1 VTALLEVRDLSRTF
15 RVRTGLRRGGN
26 RQIRAVDRVSFDV
39 GREETVALVGES
51 GCGKTTTGLAA
62 LRLIEPTAGRITFDA
77 TDLRALGR
85 EQLRRMRAQMQIVL
99 QDPRGQL
106 DPRMRVADIV
116 AEPLRAH
123 GLGSRTERRERVR
136 EVLDLVGLGDQFLD
150 RLPHQLSGG
159 QRQRIGIARAMASRP
174 KLIVCDE
181 AVSALDVSVQTQVLN
196 LLRELQQNLGVSYLF
211 VSHGMAAVRYVADRV
226 VVMYLGRAV
235 ESAPVDE
242 LFTTPAHPYTAA
254 LLSAVPSP
262 TVPQQRQR
270 IVLAG
275 EVPSPFDPPRG
286 CVFHTRCPH
295 AQPRCAEEEPIPV
308 ESTPVRTVA
317 CHYPLT

>member
-1 VTALLEVRDLSRTF
+1 MTALLQVRDLSRTF
-15 RVRTGLRRGGN
+15 RVRGGLRQGGT
-26 RQIRAVDRVSFDV
+26 RSVRAVDRVSFDV
-39 GREETVALVGES
+39 GRQETVALVGES

-62 LRLIEPTAGRITFDA
+62 LRLVEPTGGQITFDS
-77 TDLRALGR
+77 TDLMALDRG
-85 EQLRRMRAQMQIVL
+85 QLRAMRANMQIVL

-123 GLGSRTERRERVR
+123 RRGDRAQRRDRAR

-150 RLPHQLSGG
+150 RFPHQLSGG
-159 QRQRIGIARAMASRP
+159 QRQRVGLARALSPEP

-196 LLRELQQNLGVSYLF
+196 LLRELQARLGVSYLF
-211 VSHGMAAVRYVADRV
+211 ISHGMAAVRYVADRV
-226 VVMYLGRAV
+226 VVMYLGKNV
-235 ESAPVDE
+235 ESARAE
-242 LFTTPAHPYTAA
+242 EFFAAPAHPYSAA

-262 TVPQQRQR
+262 TVPPKRER

-275 EVPSPFDPPRG
+275 DVPSPFDPPSG
-286 CVFHTRCPH
+286 CVFRTRCPR
-295 AQPRCAEEEPIPV
+295 AQARCAEEEPAP
-308 ESTPVRTVA
+308 TTLGPGRQVA
-317 CHYPLT
+317 CHYPLV

>member
-1 VTALLEVRDLSRTF
+1 MTALLEVRDLSRTF
-15 RVRTGLRRGGN
+15 RVRTGLRGGGT
-26 RQIRAVDRVSFDV
+26 RQVRAVDRVSFDV
-39 GREETVALVGES
+39 GRQETVALVGES

-62 LRLIEPTAGRITFDA
+62 LRLIEPTAGRITFDS

-123 GLGSRTERRERVR
+123 GLGSRAERRKRVR
-136 EVLDLVGLGDQFLD
+136 EVLDLVGLGDRFLD

-159 QRQRIGIARAMASRP
+159 QRQRVGIARALSPQP
-174 KLIVCDE
+174 KLVVCDE

-196 LLRELQQNLGVSYLF
+196 LLRELQQDLGVSYLF
-211 VSHGMAAVRYVADRV
+211 ISHGMAAVRYVADRV

-235 ESAPVDE
+235 ESAPVEE
-242 LFTTPAHPYTAA
+242 LFTAPAHPYSAA

-262 TVPQQRQR
+262 TVPQRRQR
-270 IVLAG
+270 IILAG

-286 CVFHTRCPH
+286 CVFHTRCPY
-295 AQPRCAEEEPIPV
+295 AQPRCVEEEPTPV
-308 ESTPVRTVA
+308 EFASGRQVA